1 MSKGKEHFN
10 HVYKEENKK
19 KKDSDMD
26 WLPEKIKMLSVL
38 HSTER
43 FCRKEVSENE

>member
-1 MSKGKEHFN
+1 MSKGNGHFTMFT
-10 HVYKEENKK
+10 KEENKRM
-19 KKDSDMD
+19 KDSDMD